1 MNKIKF
7 KPKKLICVNC
17 SNEIPW
23 TRVIKL
29 YCSDICKE
37 EAKYIRYYRSCIRD
51 GRIKK
56 SDINEILRIR
66 LAHLNSGGYS
76 RLDRKISI
84 DIRNIIIKRNNS
96 KCQICGKIG
105 TEIDHIKGDNNDLE
119 NLQLL
124 CRKCH
129 IKKSLANIKTI
140 NPNDENYNE
149 ILNKNRILELRA
161 HNKTPLLICDDEI
174 NWNKKRKDLIKERKI
189 TFLKSLVPIII
200 NLNGCNQREL
210 ISYFDFNK
218 IPTFSGHGKW
228 SKKSIRE
235 ILELII

>member
-51 GRIKK
+51 GRI
-56 SDINEILRIR
+56 
-66 LAHLNSGGYS
+66 
-76 RLDRKISI
+76 
-84 DIRNIIIKRNNS
+84 RNIIIKRNNS

-129 IKKSLANIKTI
+129 INKSLANIKTI

-189 TFLKSLVPIII
+189 TFLRSLVPIII